1 MRTCSQRPTKK
12 KHAAPLDCSVHLT
25 TNAQTTHTRTLL
37 EMAGSMNAAA
47 SNRQLDTTNNNM
59 CKGVVGGGAN
69 MLTSLLESISLNN
82 NNQNSGS
89 ASSDATLADDNMS
102 KCYENLIVIDAGAN
116 LTNKKYS
123 RDLDSVVQRAKDA
136 GKWRMTNGYAIG
148 TRCVSVRV
156 CIWVFVGLQLEHY

>member
-1 MRTCSQRPTKK
+1 MFTTANNKKNTPLLSTVPSISPPTLK
-12 KHAAPLDCSVHLT
+12 P
-25 TNAQTTHTRTLL
+25 HTRTLL

-69 MLTSLLESISLNN
+69 MLTSLLESISLNNN